1 MHDLPGMA
9 DQTVKIEIDPAEL
22 RSPCAGVI
30 KQLIML
36 ASFLKEMETQAHL
49 IHLNYEG
56 INFLEVHGFLKAQY
70 ELHLEQ
76 FDTVAEFVRAN
87 DFWMPMCACGLKDA
101 LPCFANVES
110 HDGREML
117 AVYLKNLD
125 SLADLAVQVEPAAQ
139 QVGAID
145 VANYMADLV
154 AASSKAAWFIK
165 AILRGC

>member
-1 MHDLPGMA
+1 MVA
-9 DQTVKIEIDPAEL
+9 QVVKVDVDPAEL
-22 RSPCAGVI
+22 RSPCAGMI

-56 INFLEVHGFLKAQY
+56 DNFLEVHRFLKDQY
-70 ELHLEQ
+70 EVHLEQ
-76 FDTVAEFVRAN
+76 FDTVAEFVRAS

-110 HDGREML
+110 YDGREML
-117 AVYLKNLD
+117 GVYYQNLD
-125 SLADLAVQVEPAAQ
+125 DLSDLARQIEPAAQ

-154 AASSKAAWFIK
+154 AASSKAAWFVK
-165 AILRGC
+165 ATLRGC